1 MNIRRQKLM
10 REVKGTKKKST
21 KPTQDIKK
29 GISLMILDKDFKRYL
44 K

>member
-10 REVKGTKKKST
+10 REVMGTKKKST

>member
-1 MNIRRQKLM
+1 MNKRRQKLM
-10 REVKGTKKKST
+10 REVMGTKKKST

-29 GISLMILDKDFKRYL
+29 GISLMILDKDFRIYL

>member
-1 MNIRRQKLM
+1 MNKRKQKLM
-10 REVKGTKKKST
+10 REIMGTKKKST

-29 GISLMILDKDFKRYL
+29 GISLMILYPDFVRHL

>member
-1 MNIRRQKLM
+1 MNKRRQKLM
-10 REVKGTKKKST
+10 REVMGTKKKLT

-29 GISLMILDKDFKRYL
+29 GISLMILDKDFRRYL

>member
-1 MNIRRQKLM
+1 MNKRKQKLM
-10 REVKGTKKKST
+10 REVIATKKKST

-29 GISLMILDKDFKRYL
+29 ENSLMILHPDFRRYL

>member
-1 MNIRRQKLM
+1 MNKRRQKLM
-10 REVKGTKKKST
+10 REVMGTKKKST

-29 GISLMILDKDFKRYL
+29 GISLMILDKDFRRYL

>member
-1 MNIRRQKLM
+1 MNKRRQKLM
-10 REVKGTKKKST
+10 KEVMCTKKKST

-29 GISLMILDKDFKRYL
+29 GISLMILYTDFKRYL